1 MDSHEFIFRIREIV
15 RDAAI
20 SDTLTVINKP
30 PGRKPSPDLIEATN
44 WYRTLDADQRRNLA
58 GVIALA
64 IDYAVFGFFAS
75 SMGFALLKTI
85 MSIITTS
92 SYAMSGG
99 TQRLLNSQDNE
110 MLHDIYNER

>member
-1 MDSHEFIFRIREIV
+1 MDSREFIFRIKEIV

-30 PGRKPSPDLIEATN
+30 PGRKPSPDLIEAAN

-64 IDYAVFGFFAS
+64 VDYAVFGFLCVLDGVRAIEVHNVDNHHFELRYV
-75 SMGFALLKTI
+75 GRN
-85 MSIITTS
+85 TT
-92 SYAMSGG
+92 
-99 TQRLLNSQDNE
+99 LLNSQDNE